1 MLPAKL
7 VIGQKHK
14 QENEANSRASWNTPR
29 SDSRPGMSY
38 ATRTVISF
46 ALTSLMTVCVL
57 VCVIMVVWGS
67 AFSDYTRA
75 NVIELAQLT
84 SQKLADSYEEQGE
97 WTLEGIYS
105 VASSSSISE
114 DIGLQVL
121 DSDGTILYDDTW
133 SLAPAAADV
142 KKDATTDTGSAD
154 VSSANTESSNAESSD
169 SSSASV
175 DTGSAEVESAD
186 SSSDSTEVGSTDAD
200 ASSVDT
206 SSTDSTDT
214 SSADADST
222 SSSITSTDSGSSA
235 GEKTTLEFDRHGLVS
250 TAPTDQEGAV
260 TEAILTS
267 DGQKVGQV
275 RLWVL
280 GSDALL
286 TKTDSAFREKTIDAM
301 LLAAIIAVV
310 ISLFI
315 GFLVSRMLTNPIRRI
330 TGTAKQIRDGDL
342 SARTNLRGDDEIDQ
356 LGETF
361 DEMATSLEKDL
372 KHERRLTSD
381 VAHELRTPLMAMLAT
396 VEAMQDGVYPTDDEH
411 LETVASE
418 TRRLARLVQ
427 QMLDLSRMENHTAPL
442 NLESVDVVELVRGVV
457 NAQEPLFVQRD
468 LRLRFA
474 DETQGKCPL
483 LELDPDMITQA
494 VINLMSNAMRY
505 TPEGGWVVVSVSLDR
520 KHVMISVS
528 DTGIGIAKEDL
539 SRIFGRF
546 WRADA
551 SRAREAGGLGVG
563 LAVTKQII
571 ERHHGFIAVESE
583 LEKGTTFTIH
593 LPREHV
599 QQSVST
605 TMEH

>member
-142 KKDATTDTGSAD
+142 KKDATSDTGSTEAD
-154 VSSANTESSNAESSD
+154 SAD

-175 DTGSAEVESAD
+175 DTGSTEADSVD

-200 ASSVDT
+200 ASTADT
-206 SSTDSTDT
+206 SSTDT

-222 SSSITSTDSGSSA
+222 SSSITSVDSGSSA

>member
-1 MLPAKL
+1 MLPARM

-14 QENEANSRASWNTPR
+14 QDNEANSRASWNTPR
-29 SDSRPGMSY
+29 SDSRTGMSY
-38 ATRTVISF
+38 ATRMALSF
-46 ALTSLMTVCVL
+46 ALTSLMTVFVL
-57 VCVIMVVWGS
+57 VCVIMVVWGG

-84 SQKLADSYEEQGE
+84 SQKLADSYEEEGE
-97 WTLEGIYS
+97 WTLESIYA
-105 VASSSSISE
+105 VASSSSISD

-133 SLAPAAADV
+133 AVAPVAADV
-142 KKDATTDTGSAD
+142 KKESEEKGSSDSTDESASAESESSDGSDVAGNAVTEDAGDEADAAAVEDSSADAETEAEPTSSDASNTTTDTGSAD
-154 VSSANTESSNAESSD
+154 
-169 SSSASV
+169 
-175 DTGSAEVESAD
+175 TGSAEEA
-186 SSSDSTEVGSTDAD
+186 
-200 ASSVDT
+200 
-206 SSTDSTDT
+206 
-214 SSADADST
+214 
-222 SSSITSTDSGSSA
+222 
-235 GEKTTLEFDRHGLVS
+235 TTLQFDKHGLVS

-267 DGQKVGQV
+267 DGKKVGQV

-286 TKTDSAFREKTIDAM
+286 TKADTAFREKTIDAM
-301 LLAAIIAVV
+301 LLAAIIAVA
-310 ISLFI
+310 ISLMI

-342 SARTNLRGDDEIDQ
+342 SARTGLRGDDEIDQ

-361 DEMATSLEKDL
+361 DEMATSLEKDM
-372 KHERRLTSD
+372 KHEKRLTSD

-396 VEAMQDGVYPTDDEH
+396 VEAMQDGVYPTDNEH

-427 QMLDLSRMENHTAPL
+427 QMLDLSRMENHTAPM
-442 NLESVDVVELVRGVV
+442 NLEPVDTVELVRGIVG
-457 NAQEPLFVQRD
+457 AQEPLFDQRD

-474 DETQGKCPL
+474 DETQGKAPL

-505 TPEGGWVVVSVSLDR
+505 TPEGGWVVVSVTLDR

-571 ERHHGFIAVESE
+571 ERHHGFISVESE

-599 QQSVST
+599 SQPAST
-605 TMEH
+605 TMNP